1 MRYCDKCLQKQQL
14 IKGFAWLRCN
24 SLAIYAKCVVFAV
37 RFFIEVKFRF
47 QKKKKERGKKKSCQ
61 ELSEFFKIQKRKL
74 KKKLFVVSI
83 TFNFQITK

>member
-14 IKGFAWLRCN
+14 IKGFAWLRFN

-47 QKKKKERGKKKSCQ
+47 KKKKEGKKSRVRSLANSLKY
-61 ELSEFFKIQKRKL
+61 RKE
-74 KKKLFVVSI
+74 
-83 TFNFQITK
+83 N

>member
-47 QKKKKERGKKKSCQ
+47 QKKKKREGKKSRVRSLANSLKY
-61 ELSEFFKIQKRKL
+61 RKE
-74 KKKLFVVSI
+74 
-83 TFNFQITK
+83 N